1 MSGGYY
7 FRIWSQKSEDS
18 GSSRKDNKLCD
29 FLFQD
34 QDDRDKTKAKVEKK
48 MEKRAMKKEF
58 KKFFS
63 FS

>member
-1 MSGGYY
+1 MSGW
-7 FRIWSQKSEDS
+7 FTFQESKASIRTVQWQ
-18 GSSRKDNKLCD
+18 LCD